1 MGEDAIPLFVW
12 MGDARSFRRRVA
24 KVTKLRPNELRGAN
38 IDDMKL
44 RAAESKLHPVQ
55 FFAGKTKEIQAKH
68 YTASAGEGLAL
79 LQANISCELGE

>member
-1 MGEDAIPLFVW
+1 M
-12 MGDARSFRRRVA
+12 A

-55 FFAGKTKEIQAKH
+55 FFAGKTKEIQTKH

-79 LQANISCELGE
+79 LQPTFLVSAENSGTRVETQNARTHSVTTVLF